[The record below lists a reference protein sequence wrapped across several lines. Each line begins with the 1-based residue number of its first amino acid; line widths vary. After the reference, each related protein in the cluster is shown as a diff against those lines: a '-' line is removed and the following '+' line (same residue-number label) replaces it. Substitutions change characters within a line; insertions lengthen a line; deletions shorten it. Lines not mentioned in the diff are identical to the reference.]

1 MGWRDQWLR
10 ACTLPPEDPSS
21 IPSNHVRCSQLP
33 VTLAPGASN
42 TFALCMYLYILVCV
56 HTHTQLR
63 IIFENIFK
71 MWLEGWHVA
80 HLGRVL
86 A

>member
-33 VTLAPGASN
+33 VTLAPGDLMPL
-42 TFALCMYLYILVCV
+42 AL
-56 HTHTQLR
+56 
-63 IIFENIFK
+63 
-71 MWLEGWHVA
+71 
-80 HLGRVL
+80 
-86 A
+86 